1 MKAWLET
8 NEGQNVSLQGACLI
22 GRSSNCCVVLADAHI
37 SRRHTLVQ
45 QQNDDEFWLV
55 DLGSSNGTKLNG
67 RRLSQ
72 PCRLK
77 VGDSFR
83 ISDHEFRF
91 RTASPSLS
99 FRATESLGLHAQI
112 TKRCSMI
119 ETLSCWMLLADI
131 IGSVELGQLTPPDE
145 WPQIVGHWL
154 LNCRDEIESVGG
166 TLNKYLGD
174 GLFAFL
180 AEGPESAVRIRSLM
194 MKLGSLQLQQK
205 PPFRVVLHHGSVTTG
220 GASASGEESLL
231 GAEVNFAF
239 RLEKVAGKVGTT
251 LLLSSAA
258 RALWPQPEEL
268 TSLGG
273 HFVPNF
279 EGTHEVFE
287 LKPSPSEMCEVN
299 LPN

>member
-8 NEGQNVSLQGACLI
+8 NDGLKILLQGACLV
-22 GRSSNCCVVLADAHI
+22 GRSSNCQVVLADAHI

-77 VGDSFR
+77 VDDSFR
-83 ISDHEFRF
+83 IHDYDFRF
-91 RTASPSLS
+91 RVASPPLA
-99 FRATESLGLHAQI
+99 FRSTASLGLHAQI

-119 ETLSCWMLLADI
+119 ETLNCWMLLADI
-131 IGSVELGQLTPPDE
+131 VGSVELSQVTPPDE
-145 WPQIVGHWL
+145 WPQIVGQWL

-174 GLFAFL
+174 GLFAYL
-180 AEGPESAVRIRSLM
+180 VEGPESAVRVHRLM
-194 MKLGSLQLQQK
+194 TKLASLQSQHK
-205 PPFRVVLHHGSVTTG
+205 PPFRVVLHYGSITTG

-239 RLEKVAGKVGTT
+239 RLEKVAGKVGVPI
-251 LLLSSAA
+251 LLSAA
-258 RALWPQPEEL
+258 SRALWPQPEEL

-273 HFVPNF
+273 HLVPNF
-279 EGTHEVFE
+279 EGTHEVFG
-287 LKPSPSEMCEVN
+287 LKPNPSEMCEVN
-299 LPN
+299 IA